1 MKKTILI
8 VLAFIAFGLTVNAQ
22 DTKSEFKFNDRIHTL
37 EGEQVCDTAVEP
49 IAYFD
54 ESNYLKLTQALKLT
68 WYFKSEH
75 FLTFPDSVKYY
86 VPVKVKEGPKEVT
99 KLVYVPG
106 ERIVIYDFNK
116 NK

>member
-22 DTKSEFKFNDRIHTL
+22 DNKLDFDLNEYAI
-37 EGEQVCDTAVEP
+37 EGEQVCDTVVEP

-68 WYFKSEH
+68 WYFRSEH

-116 NK
+116 KK